1 MVILV
6 SHMSKSRKSE
16 IELLE
21 EMNEK
26 LGKLV
31 GILAIQGKNEDEQI
45 RILKVLGFSSKQ
57 TGSLLG
63 IEDSAIRHRKAWT
76 QN

>member
-1 MVILV
+1 
-6 SHMSKSRKSE
+6 MSKPGKSE
-16 IELLE
+16 KELLE
-21 EMNEK
+21 GINEK
-26 LGKLV
+26 LDKLI

-45 RILKVLGFSSKQ
+45 RILKVLGFTSKQ
-57 TGSLLG
+57 TGSLIG

>member
-1 MVILV
+1 
-6 SHMSKSRKSE
+6 MSKPGKSE
-16 IELLE
+16 KELLE
-21 EMNEK
+21 GINEK
-26 LGKLV
+26 LDKLI

-45 RILKVLGFSSKQ
+45 RILKVLGFTSKQ

>member
-1 MVILV
+1 
-6 SHMSKSRKSE
+6 MSKSGKSE
-16 IELLE
+16 KKLLE
-21 EMNEK
+21 EINEK
-26 LGKLV
+26 MDKLI

-45 RILKVLGFSSKQ
+45 RILKMLGFNSKQ